1 MLGEKRESAKIN
13 IQFLRY
19 CIVWHIFQRLFQ
31 VFFLCVVV
39 WDAKWS
45 DDVKNKTNCNFT
57 KLDNTQVEMLRE
69 ISDLK
74 LHGKTKRSYEEK
86 NEEVV
91 MQAHKYH
98 WEIFHWKMNWQYWQ
112 LKTNMGTRMLL
123 LLFLF
128 RILIQRH
135 HILDRFLRQVNL
147 ISFYTALLEIW
158 DTANWKCNVNLRS

>member
-45 DDVKNKTNCNFT
+45 DDVKDKTNCNFT

-74 LHGKTKRSYEEK
+74 LHGKTKGSYEEK

-91 MQAHKYH
+91 M
-98 WEIFHWKMNWQYWQ
+98 
-112 LKTNMGTRMLL
+112 
-123 LLFLF
+123 
-128 RILIQRH
+128 
-135 HILDRFLRQVNL
+135 
-147 ISFYTALLEIW
+147 
-158 DTANWKCNVNLRS
+158 